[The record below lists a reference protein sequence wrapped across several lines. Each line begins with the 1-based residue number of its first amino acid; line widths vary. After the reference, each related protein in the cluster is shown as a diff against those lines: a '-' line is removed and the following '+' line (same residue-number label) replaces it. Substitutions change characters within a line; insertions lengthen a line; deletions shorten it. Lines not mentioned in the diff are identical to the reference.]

1 MNNFILYIILFLY
14 IMDNLITQ
22 LSNILFLV
30 RKDLPSQKY
39 KDMYDIIHKIKIIHE
54 SHMLLAKRKE
64 DMLNHMLVHIL
75 NSYKL
80 EKR

>member
-39 KDMYDIIHKIKIIHE
+39 KDMYDIIHKIKIIHDII
-54 SHMLLAKRKE
+54 LLYLFF
-64 DMLNHMLVHIL
+64 DIIL
-75 NSYKL
+75 YVIVFSYL
-80 EKR
+80 ILFYIIFV